1 MNPSSKN
8 QSAPTAILSCLK
20 WKWGWFS
27 EQKHTRITLKS
38 KGCRFI
44 WASKTPW
51 SSATV
56 ATCFRL
62 RPQQSITSRKTT
74 RVICFQSRRLSIWP
88 SAVSGVRTALR
99 IFAHNAA
106 RSLII
111 WATLVK
117 RLKDMQMLQRADSA
131 WKSSNNLQVDA
142 TQRLETAA
150 IVKNA

>member
-1 MNPSSKN
+1 
-8 QSAPTAILSCLK
+8 
-20 WKWGWFS
+20 
-27 EQKHTRITLKS
+27 
-38 KGCRFI
+38 
-44 WASKTPW
+44 
-51 SSATV
+51 
-56 ATCFRL
+56 
-62 RPQQSITSRKTT
+62 
-74 RVICFQSRRLSIWP
+74 
-88 SAVSGVRTALR
+88 VSGVRTVLL